1 MVGYG
6 SLTLAE
12 TSPVQSFTE
21 PLTLSE
27 VKKYLNLP
35 ERSPTDSA
43 EDDMISGMITAAR
56 EEAET
61 QQGRDLV
68 EKQWDLSLDYFPCE
82 IRLRSPLQSV
92 DLVKYRKSDGTYTTL
107 TADVD
112 YIIDAAKQPGR
123 LIPVYSGSWP
133 SFTAWPSS
141 AVTVRYTSGYS
152 PASVFWSDSGKRI
165 RQGMLMLISEWYNN
179 RIPMSYD
186 LSVGGTNQTVD
197 RIMTLL
203 RTGRLERA
211 G

>member
-92 DLVKYRKSDGTYTTL
+92 DLVKYKNSEGVETSLVANT
-107 TADVD
+107 D
-112 YIIDAAKQPGR
+112 YIVDAAKQPGR

-165 RQGMLMLISEWYNN
+165 RQGMLMLISEWFNN
-179 RIPMSYD
+179 RMQDYYD
-186 LSVGGTNQTVD
+186 LSVGAVAAPQ
-197 RIMTLL
+197 RILTLL

>member
-1 MVGYG
+1 MFGYG
-6 SLTLAE
+6 SLNLTA
-12 TSPVQSFTE
+12 TSPPQSFTE

-27 VKKYLNLP
+27 VKKYLTLP
-35 ERSPTDSA
+35 ERSPVD
-43 EDDMISGMITAAR
+43 EDEDNMISDMITAAR

-82 IRLRSPLQSV
+82 IRLRAPLQSV
-92 DLVKYRKSDGTYTTL
+92 DLVKYKNSEGVETSLVANT
-107 TADVD
+107 D
-112 YIIDAAKQPGR
+112 YIVDAAKQPGR

-152 PASVFWSDSGKRI
+152 PASVFWSDSGRRI

-179 RIPMSYD
+179 RMPDSYD
-186 LSVGGTNQTVD
+186 LSVGAVAAPQ
-197 RIMTLL
+197 RILTLL